1 MGDEELKPL
10 EEKLGHAF
18 RDLRLLKIAIT
29 HPSVT
34 YELDGRL
41 PHNQRLEFLGDAV
54 LGLVLTRELFDKFPE
69 AGEGPLT
76 QARAHLVNR
85 RALAARA
92 REIGLGGFLILSR
105 SESASGGTDRSS
117 NLADAFEAVVG
128 AVFLD
133 GGYDSARGFL
143 LRCFAGA
150 FTGLETLQTIENP
163 KGELQE
169 LLQSTSAHP
178 PRYRIVSTSGPD
190 HDRNFECAVLH
201 QDRELAR
208 GHGKSK
214 QAAVSAAALAALTAM
229 KSEAPRE
236 CARSLPLPQ

>member
-1 MGDEELKPL
+1 VGDEELRPL

-29 HPSVT
+29 HPSVSH
-34 YELDGRL
+34 EVEGRL

-54 LGLVLTRELFDKFPE
+54 LGLVLTRELFEKFPE

-92 REIGLGGFLILSR
+92 RDIGLGGFLILSR

-133 GGYDSARGFL
+133 GGYDAARAFL
-143 LRCFAGA
+143 LRCFEGA
-150 FTGLETLQTIENP
+150 FTGLETLQTIDNP

-169 LLQSTSAHP
+169 LLQATSSHP
-178 PRYRIVSTSGPD
+178 PRYRIVAATGPD
-190 HDRNFECAVLH
+190 HDRDFECAVLH
-201 QDRELAR
+201 EERELAR

-214 QAAVSAAALAALTAM
+214 QAAESAAALVALEGL
-229 KSEAPRE
+229 KKPPEN
-236 CARSLPLPQ
+236 LPSDPPPQ